1 MHKKILEHQQLIKTE
16 ITKFEHELKNT
27 KTDKEI
33 ESLHRNLDELIKYH
47 AETVHD
53 FQHERLIHLIVT
65 FFFGSL
71 LLLSIS
77 IIFVL
82 TLTPITYNLFN
93 ILILLIGLIL
103 FITEIFYVK
112 HYYDLENGTQKL
124 YELTKKLYELAAT
137 R

>member
-65 FFFGSL
+65 FFFSGL

-82 TLTPITYNLFN
+82 TLAPITYNLFN

-124 YELTKKLYELAAT
+124 YELTKKLYELKT
-137 R
+137 T